1 MDGIHIPDEVAK
13 QADLPEDLDS
23 GTVGPYRFPDP
34 RRRRV
39 AVAIYLGLAASVVVV
54 IPNSPG
60 RWVGVAI
67 AVVIALWHWASA
79 WPLNVGPEEALTK
92 AAVDA
97 PFPIGHA
104 SAAVIFHGWRVRPR
118 WHVVLYDSAEPPA
131 QRALIVLDGVT
142 GERVGEPYVEDIP
155 ETLDARR

>member
-1 MDGIHIPDEVAK
+1 MDGIHIPDEVVEEARV
-13 QADLPEDLDS
+13 PEDLDS

-34 RRRRV
+34 KRRRIAA
-39 AVAIYLGLAASVVVV
+39 AVYLGLAVVVV
-54 IPNSPG
+54 LAIPNSPG
-60 RWVGVAI
+60 RLVGVAM
-67 AVVIALWHWASA
+67 ALALALWHWASA
-79 WPLNVGPEEALTK
+79 WPLNVSPEEALTK

-118 WHVVLYDSAEPPA
+118 WHVVLYDSTEPPA
-131 QRALIVLDGVT
+131 QRALIVIDGVS
-142 GERVGEPYVEDIP
+142 GETVGEPYVEDIP